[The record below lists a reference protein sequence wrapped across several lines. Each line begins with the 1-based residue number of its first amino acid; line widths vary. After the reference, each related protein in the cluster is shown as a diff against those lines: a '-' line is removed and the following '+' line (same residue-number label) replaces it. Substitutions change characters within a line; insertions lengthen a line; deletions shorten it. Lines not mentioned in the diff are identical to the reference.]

1 MEMKIEIPQK
11 QWELIQRLMRVK
23 NMTQEEAVTHL
34 MMIGMRES
42 NFREEYQ

>member
-1 MEMKIEIPQK
+1 MKIEITQK

-23 NMTQEEAVTHL
+23 NMPQEEAVTNL
-34 MMIGMRES
+34 IMIGMRES